1 MLLILSSV
9 LFCLFIGGCVSN
21 QGVDAYRKGDY
32 TEALREFRN
41 EGDPSGDFAVGVMH
55 YKGEGVLRNSGE
67 AVGWF
72 RRAADN
78 GHPAAQKHGHT
89 LFKGRRG

>member
-1 MLLILSSV
+1 VILILSSFI
-9 LFCLFIGGCVSN
+9 FCLFIGGCVSN

-55 YKGEGVLRNSGE
+55 YKGEGVSCDSGE

-72 RRAADN
+72 RRAAEQ
-78 GHPAAQKHGHT
+78 GSVRAKEYLKHI
-89 LFKGRRG
+89 K